1 MARSESWQLPIPEIL
16 GKTRDRRRTANR
28 ALGIARVQ
36 TAGFGMVLPDRRHD
50 QRESSE
56 SAESSA
62 RSFAACSQCIESGRR
77 RRKGHLV
84 VAKINSAGGEGMT
97 NDECRVPREI
107 RSSKSE
113 IRNKFLLNST
123 VSSSF
128 LMSWP

>member
-1 MARSESWQLPIPEIL
+1 
-16 GKTRDRRRTANR
+16 
-28 ALGIARVQ
+28 
-36 TAGFGMVLPDRRHD
+36 MVLPDRRHD

-56 SAESSA
+56 VLKAVQEASPHVRNALNLGEEEE
-62 RSFAACSQCIESGRR
+62 RS
-77 RRKGHLV
+77 LV

-113 IRNKFLLNST
+113 IRNKFLLNSA

-128 LMSWP
+128 LMSWPPTT